1 MLAWL
6 SVVLTTTLLAGVV
19 LATFALVTTRIGLLP
34 LRAMICLMRSQ
45 LDLAKVKL
53 HEVAPES

>member
-1 MLAWL
+1 MVLLTPTVLAA
-6 SVVLTTTLLAGVV
+6 VARTTLD
-19 LATFALVTTRIGLLP
+19 LVTSRMGLLP
-34 LRAMICLMRSQ
+34 LSAMICLMRSQ

>member
-6 SVVLTTTLLAGVV
+6 SVVVTTLLAGVV
-19 LATFALVTTRIGLLP
+19 LATLALVMIRMGLLP

-45 LDLAKVKL
+45 LDFAKVKL
-53 HEVAPES
+53 HVVAPES